1 MNIRELRINCIN
13 RRLIK
18 LQEKVYQRHHKDL
31 RLAIDILSDESFG
44 SLEAPD
50 LVKKGPV
57 LIDID
62 PVTGERLKHIIVL
75 PECDTYLNICRFLT
89 DYRSKQQDEL
99 DINELIEL
107 DSLLKIF
114 R

>member
-1 MNIRELRINCIN
+1 MNIRELRINYIN

-18 LQEKVYQRHHKDL
+18 LQEKVYQRRRKDL
-31 RLAIDILSDESFG
+31 KLAIDILSDDSF
-44 SLEAPD
+44 SVLEAPN
-50 LVKKGPV
+50 LRKKGPV

-62 PVTGERLKHIIVL
+62 PVTGEPLKDIVVL
-75 PECDTYLNICRFLT
+75 PDHLTYLRVGQFLT

-107 DSLLKIF
+107 DCLLRIF

>member
-1 MNIRELRINCIN
+1 MNIRELRINYIN

-18 LQEKVYQRHHKDL
+18 LQEKVYQRRRKDL

-44 SLEAPD
+44 FLEAPD

-57 LIDID
+57 LVDTD
-62 PVTGERLKHIIVL
+62 PVTGEPLKHIVVL
-75 PECDTYLNICRFLT
+75 PDHLTYLCVGQFLT
-89 DYRSKQQDEL
+89 DYRRKQQDEL